1 MTFYANIFHS
11 FSLTF
16 IKKGVT
22 TMTNNEYREKIR
34 DMLVQARIDA
44 NRSQAYVADAIG
56 VCERTVQNWEACIS
70 APEPYQI
77 VKWFDTLHVD
87 IVEYYLIV
95 FGCCNPL
102 DDILKSIVQRLS
114 AEHKDALYNIHKTYG
129 LEKIIDLLCKEI
141 EVLKNEN
148 SKT

>member
-1 MTFYANIFHS
+1 MTLYANIFHS

-16 IKKGVT
+16 IKKGVK

-56 VCERTVQNWEACIS
+56 VCERTVQNWEACVS

-77 VKWFDTLHVD
+77 VKWFDTLHAD

>member
-1 MTFYANIFHS
+1 
-11 FSLTF
+11 
-16 IKKGVT
+16 
-22 TMTNNEYREKIR
+22 MTNNEYREKIR

-56 VCERTVQNWEACIS
+56 VCERTVQNWEACVS

-77 VKWFDTLHVD
+77 VKWFDTLHAD

-114 AEHKDALYNIHKTYG
+114 VEHKDALYNIHKTYG